1 MNELKQETPSTPRR
15 VKNFVQKHK
24 VAITVVVTSTVWIYI
39 NRSALKQHNDFLKEK
54 GLYDEFYTP
63 TDEEMGE

>member
-1 MNELKQETPSTPRR
+1 MDVVKNETPSAPQR
-15 VKNFVQKHK
+15 VKKFVQKHK
-24 VAITVVVTSTVWIYI
+24 VAITVIVTSACWITI
-39 NRSALKQHNDFLKEK
+39 NQRALKLHNDFLKEK

>member
-1 MNELKQETPSTPRR
+1 MDESKKPSKLYRA
-15 VKNFVQKHK
+15 KNFVQRHK
-24 VAITVVVTSTVWIYI
+24 VAITVVVTSTCWIAI

-54 GLYDEFYTP
+54 GLYDEFYTS

>member
-1 MNELKQETPSTPRR
+1 MDEIIETPSIPRR
-15 VKNFVQKHK
+15 VGRFVKKHR
-24 VAITVVVTSTVWIYI
+24 VAITVVVTSTCWIAI
-39 NRSALKQHNDFLKEK
+39 NRAALKQHNDFLKEK